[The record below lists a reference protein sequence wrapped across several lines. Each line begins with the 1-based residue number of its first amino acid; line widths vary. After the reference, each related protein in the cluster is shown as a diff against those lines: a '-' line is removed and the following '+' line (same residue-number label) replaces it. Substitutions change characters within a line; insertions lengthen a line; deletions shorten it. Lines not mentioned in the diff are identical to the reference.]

1 MFLSGFFHVTMFLV
15 ASDASILLI
24 SSSTQDAWR
33 EEKWES
39 GRQIKAEQR
48 QVQEGKGR
56 KEGSRRMTSV
66 GGVMRLSDR
75 EMWDGGNEAPRGPR
89 DPAQFLSSLK
99 EDLVL
104 IASVLF
110 THFLTHENLA
120 SAATTFGESLLYVFT
135 ICLKTEH
142 RYKHFFFPIFLSIS
156 SLSLSVLHRSFHE
169 TEVILRETHCLF

>member
-15 ASDASILLI
+15 ASAASILLI

-66 GGVMRLSDR
+66 GVMRLSDR

-120 SAATTFGESLLYVFT
+120 SAATTFVFT